1 MLSNDFVQECRS
13 HMANAGLVP
22 PDELIA
28 DGTFHRCGT
37 LHKPHGK
44 DGAYK
49 IHDDATPT
57 LFYQNHSTG
66 TQDTYTAKV
75 EKRTRAQYL
84 TASQLQAM
92 QEEER
97 AKKQRRQEE
106 QEASYATAAAKAHDI
121 WSTAKKVNQHPYL
134 ASKGVPSYGL
144 RMTQDGR
151 LLIAIMNEQ
160 GDVQSL
166 QYIAKDGS
174 KRFLVNGKKQGGYF
188 HIGAKTRSNKGPLC
202 ITEGYATAASIR
214 MATGYACLVAFDAGS
229 LLAVATMAR
238 AKYPNRQI
246 ILCADNDTNSP
257 SNVGVDKA
265 TAAAEAI
272 GGLLAIPENN
282 GKPVDFN
289 DLHLAQG
296 LEAVNATIAFAMAK
310 GEVGTAEPSPQG
322 TSTQEIQAPQEPP
335 NFQQRKDGLWHI
347 EVKTDSEPVLTW
359 LCSPLRVLGKTRDAE
374 STSWGLFL
382 EWEDQDHHRHTW
394 AMPNALL
401 VSNDISV
408 WLGRLVD
415 GGLRVA
421 PSRTAHKLLAL
432 YLSSHPSK
440 DRILCVDS
448 TGWHNSNFVLPDTYI
463 KRQDRQGE
471 KQGHENIV
479 LQPSPVK
486 NPYALKGTLQ
496 DWQDTVGTWSS
507 GNTRL
512 ILAVSASLSACLLH
526 HTGTENGGYN
536 FIGGS
541 STGKTTALYVGAS
554 VWGSPSAYT
563 HAWRATD
570 NALEGISCQ
579 HNDTCLCLDELGQAP
594 AKVTSEAVYMLAN
607 GKGKGRANQDGTTK
621 TAKSW
626 RTIILSTGEKSIAE
640 KITEDGGRV
649 QAGQDVRLVDIFA
662 DAGKGFGIFDHIHDH
677 ETPSAFADALKT
689 ATASHCGHLSR
700 AFLHR
705 LVNSNTAINKINT
718 FMIKKLPLFCSTDA
732 DGQVLRVARRFLLAA
747 ATGEKAIEWGLV
759 AWKKGEALQAAITC
773 FKCWVAKRGGT
784 GSHEDN
790 AILAQVML
798 FIEQHGHSRFQNIE
812 TPQAPCL
819 NRVGCRKSIEQGSV
833 YYVFPES
840 FKHEVCKGMN
850 PTHAAKVLYQNNI
863 LQQGDKGFTKRPPQA
878 LPDFG
883 RKRCYVLVIHDGSE
897 DGSYS
902 HA

>member
-1 MLSNDFVQECRS
+1 MLSNDFIQECRS
-13 HMANAGLVP
+13 LMADAELVP

-37 LHKPHGK
+37 LRKPHGA

-66 TQDTYTAKV
+66 TQASYTAKA
-75 EKRTRAQYL
+75 EKRTKSQYL
-84 TASQLQAM
+84 TASQRQEM
-92 QEEER
+92 QEQER
-97 AKKQRRQEE
+97 VKKLQRQKE
-106 QEASYATAAAKAHDI
+106 QDTSYIAVATKAQDL
-121 WSTAKKVNQHPYL
+121 WSTAKKANQHPYL
-134 ASKGVPSYGL
+134 VKKGVPSYGL
-144 RMTQDGR
+144 KLATDGR
-151 LLIAIMNEQ
+151 LLIAVMNAQ
-160 GDVQSL
+160 GNVQSL
-166 QYIAKDGS
+166 QYIAEDGS
-174 KRFLVNGKKQGGYF
+174 KRFLANGKKQGGYF
-188 HIGAKTRSNKGPLC
+188 PIGAKTRSKKEPLC
-202 ITEGYATAASIR
+202 IAEGYATAASIR
-214 MATGYACLVAFDAGS
+214 MATGYACLVAFDAGN
-229 LLAVATMAR
+229 LLTVATMAR
-238 AKYPNRQI
+238 AKYPDRQI
-246 ILCADNDTNSP
+246 ILCADNDINSP
-257 SNVGVDKA
+257 KNVGVNKA
-265 TAAAEAI
+265 SVAAEAI
-272 GGLLAIPENN
+272 GGLLAIPESTD
-282 GKPVDFN
+282 KSIDFN
-289 DLHLAQG
+289 DLHLTQG
-296 LEAVNATIAFAMAK
+296 LEAVNAAIAFALAK
-310 GEVGTAEPSPQG
+310 YEVGVKDPSPQV
-322 TSTQEIQAPQEPP
+322 TSTQEAQTTQEPP
-335 NFQQRKDGLWHI
+335 HFQQREDGLWHI
-347 EVKTDSEPVLTW
+347 EVKSDSEPVLTW
-359 LCSPLRVLGKTRDAE
+359 LCSPLRVLGKTRDSE

-382 EWEDQDHHRHTW
+382 EWEDQDLYRHTW

-401 VSNDISV
+401 VSNDISA

-415 GGLRVA
+415 EGLRVA
-421 PSRTAHKLLAL
+421 PSKVARRLLTL
-432 YLSSHPSK
+432 YLTTHPSK

-448 TGWHNSNFVLPDTYI
+448 TGWHNENFILPDAYT
-463 KRQDRQGE
+463 KKKDRQGE
-471 KQGHENIV
+471 KQSNEHIV

-486 NPYALKGTLQ
+486 NPYAVKGTLQ
-496 DWQDTVGTWSS
+496 DWQDTIGAWSS
-507 GNTRL
+507 GNSRL
-512 ILAVSASLSACLLH
+512 VLAISASLSACLLH

-554 VWGSPSAYT
+554 VWGNPTAYT
-563 HAWRATD
+563 HTWRATD

-621 TAKSW
+621 VAKSW

-640 KITEDGGRV
+640 KIMEDGGRV

-662 DAGKGFGIFDHIHDH
+662 DAGKGMGIFEHIHGH
-677 ETPSAFADALKT
+677 ETPSVFADALKVSA
-689 ATASHCGHLSR
+689 ATHCGHLSR
-700 AFLHR
+700 AFLHK
-705 LVNSNTAINKINT
+705 LVDDDTTTNKINT
-718 FMIKKLPLFCSTDA
+718 FITKKLPLFCSANA

-747 ATGEKAIEWGLV
+747 ATGEKAVEWGLV

-773 FKCWVAKRGGT
+773 FKSWIAKRGGT

-790 AILAQVML
+790 AILEQVML

-840 FKHEVCKGMN
+840 FKHEMCKGMN
-850 PTHAAKVLYQNNI
+850 YMHAAKVLLQNNI

-883 RKRCYVLVIHDGSE
+883 RKRCYVLVINDGNWESI
-897 DGSYS
+897 
-902 HA
+902 